1 MADLEKRLLSDIDLK
16 PCIWWR
22 YIDDIFLIWEHG
34 EKSLKL
40 FLEKINKIHP
50 TIKFTAD
57 WSYSLI
63 ARLIFYN
70 PGQNISDKL

>member
-22 YIDDIFLIWEHG
+22 YIDYIFLIREHG
-34 EKSLKL
+34 EVSLTL

-50 TIKFTAD
+50 TIKFKAD
-57 WSYSLI
+57 WTYSSVNFLGVNVI
-63 ARLIFYN
+63 MK
-70 PGQNISDKL
+70 D